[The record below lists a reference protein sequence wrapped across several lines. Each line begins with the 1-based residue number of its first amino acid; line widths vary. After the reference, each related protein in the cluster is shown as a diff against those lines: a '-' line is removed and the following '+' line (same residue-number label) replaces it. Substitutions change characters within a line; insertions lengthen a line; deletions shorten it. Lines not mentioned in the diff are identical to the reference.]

1 MVVFP
6 KLEDTIIK
14 QIGIL
19 LEMTVVPDQ
28 MVLSNARVYGGTTID
43 RNSSIDYVYNELSG
57 TAHYNRLDLNVLG
70 EMPRPSWVHLVPR
83 GNVHSM
89 LSELSK
95 YVGFVLLQSDFED
108 LTITLEDG
116 MYTAI
121 LKATVD
127 SPRFIG
133 EMSISFKD
141 MPVIEDNLFISHTG
155 GYI

>member
-6 KLEDTIIK
+6 KLEDTIMK
-14 QIGIL
+14 HIGVL
-19 LEMTVVPDQ
+19 LGITIVPAQ
-28 MVLSNARVYGGTTID
+28 MVLSNARVYSGTTID

-57 TAHYNRLDLNVLG
+57 TVHYNRLDLSVLG
-70 EMPRPSWVHLVPR
+70 NMPRPSWVHLVPR

-95 YVGFVLLQSDFED
+95 YMGFVLLQSDFED
-108 LTITLEDG
+108 SVITLDG
-116 MYTAI
+116 DRYTAT

-133 EMSISFKD
+133 EMDVVFKD
-141 MPVIEDNLFISHTG
+141 IPGIEGSLFISHTG

>member
-6 KLEDTIIK
+6 KLEDTIMK
-14 QIGIL
+14 QIGL
-19 LEMTVVPDQ
+19 LLGITIVPAQ
-28 MVLSNARVYGGTTID
+28 LVLSNARTYSGTTID
-43 RNSSIDYVYNELSG
+43 RDTSIDYTYNERSG
-57 TAHYNRLDLNVLG
+57 TVHYNRLNLSVLSNR
-70 EMPRPSWVHLVPR
+70 PRPSWVHLVPM

-108 LTITLEDG
+108 LPVTLEGDR
-116 MYTAI
+116 YTAK

-133 EMSISFKD
+133 EMDIVFKD
-141 MPVIEDNLFISHTG
+141 MPEIDGNLLISSNM
-155 GYI
+155 GYL